1 DEDKKRRDTKRD
13 PENGFKSGTAG
24 SRYRQGERCH
34 YSTLRWLDVMRCATR
49 AAGAICFTSLT
60 LTRRFRI
67 TDLTS
72 SAPRTTVPAANVL
85 PSPPPAEHQPQPTG
99 VPNPPSG
106 RLAGTTPAH
115 HASQSGATAPTQ
127 TS

>member
-1 DEDKKRRDTKRD
+1 MPLFTSQMVKRD
-13 PENGFKSGTAG
+13 EV
-24 SRYRQGERCH
+24 RQ
-34 YSTLRWLDVMRCATR
+34 R
-49 AAGAICFTSLT
+49 AARAICFTSLC
-60 LTRRFRI
+60 LTRRDRI

-115 HASQSGATAPTQ
+115 RASQSDATAPTQ
-127 TS
+127 TADNSTPPVPNR

>member
-1 DEDKKRRDTKRD
+1 MPLFTSQTVRRDEANREGGLT
-13 PENGFKSGTAG
+13 
-24 SRYRQGERCH
+24 
-34 YSTLRWLDVMRCATR
+34 
-49 AAGAICFTSLT
+49 ICFTSLS
-60 LTRRFRI
+60 LTRRFKI

-72 SAPRTTVPAANVL
+72 IARRTTVPAANVL

-115 HASQSGATAPTQ
+115 RASRSGATALTQ
-127 TS
+127 TSDNSTAPVPNR